1 MDLGKWIPSIDAFY
15 LICDK
20 FSNEGIHIEDF
31 LRKDGIP
38 LQVEEAAAKWTKAK
52 AERKEEEEKKK
63 RRKKANVQTKE
74 SGHKGSKYKEGKC
87 KTGKSEEDKLKNTR

>member
-1 MDLGKWIPSIDAFY
+1 MKI
-15 LICDK
+15 
-20 FSNEGIHIEDF
+20 FSE
-31 LRKDGIP
+31 KDGIP

-74 SGHKGSKYKEGKC
+74 SGHKGSKIQ
-87 KTGKSEEDKLKNTR
+87 RRQV